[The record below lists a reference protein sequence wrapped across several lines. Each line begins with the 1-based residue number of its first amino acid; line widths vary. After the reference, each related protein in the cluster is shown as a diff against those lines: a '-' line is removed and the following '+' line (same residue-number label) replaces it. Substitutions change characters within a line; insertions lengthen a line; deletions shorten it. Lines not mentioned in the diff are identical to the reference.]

1 MLCSKTRLS
10 MLLLHSIVVWRD
22 LPCYCAVRRLSTV
35 ESKKRRKAMKRR
47 STRTVRGDVILFG
60 CVFSVWA
67 LCPNRRTG
75 LGLNVFSVW
84 PRSAFLF
91 DTWISLT
98 SAFDVQKSQASF
110 CSNRK
115 PLIEKATLWLMFSFL
130 IIQQSEWMWHIIFE
144 LSGVIPWNHFSR
156 KILLSPEGK
165 LNVDITHQLHLF
177 CRCNSFI

>member
-22 LPCYCAVRRLSTV
+22 PPCYCAVRRLSTV
-35 ESKKRRKAMKRR
+35 EGKKRRKAMKRW

-115 PLIEKATLWLMFSFL
+115 PLIEKATVWLMFSFNYSTVR
-130 IIQQSEWMWHIIFE
+130 I
-144 LSGVIPWNHFSR
+144 
-156 KILLSPEGK
+156 
-165 LNVDITHQLHLF
+165 NVTYYLWAVRNDSLKSFQLKNTFITW
-177 CRCNSFI
+177 REIKRWCNSSVTPLL